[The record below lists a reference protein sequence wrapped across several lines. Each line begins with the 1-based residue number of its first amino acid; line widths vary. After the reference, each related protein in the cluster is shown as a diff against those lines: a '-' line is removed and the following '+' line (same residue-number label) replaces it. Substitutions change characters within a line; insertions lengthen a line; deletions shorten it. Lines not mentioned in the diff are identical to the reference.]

1 MARTTRSNNAAADQ
15 TLVKPSTLI
24 HNKKRKR
31 SSVSADPHSPTH
43 KQSKTDPDLEED
55 TLGQPSYTGDAP
67 LDPVVAHKILD
78 ILQMIDTQGLLDRV
92 FPLQA
97 DSSSSS
103 LSYSFRTLLSNSPQ
117 HSLSTLRSAVCHL
130 FPLSSQHRSK
140 RSAPAAQQLQFCNLA
155 LSLLDQASLR
165 SHPSVEDLLSIFP
178 QDAEDNLEEPPSGF
192 ASTDDFHPPRRP
204 RYALVQHLA
213 TTDWWTSL
221 HSDLPSTA
229 LRKLTEL
236 NTANANLVT
245 VLTTPAAS
253 TSSTTTSVSRL
264 GSYNSH
270 LSTTRWSD
278 SGGRKLTSGS
288 FLDYGPHASF
298 APSFEQDGRV
308 VGKHQL
314 GEVLW
319 RQQDRRRQR
328 GLRGKLPTETQE
340 EHPSSSVGGTSSQET
355 SQDTIETVLEKMG
368 DVLNIDEALEDLLSP
383 EQVESLKSALASE
396 TLERAVDELLERNQ
410 RALRRL
416 QELQYQRLIGPKGG
430 ESRPTEG
437 TEEWETA
444 HSIAESLAVLA
455 SLRPRS
461 SLDSS
466 SLLPPASIL
475 RRLSRTLP
483 EERLPDCQGTL
494 PPTNPTALRDDSTV
508 KIKPYA
514 STTTTTALPPPT
526 PATPTA
532 SQYPA
537 YSYGNYPQ
545 YRPNP
550 YSQYQVGKG
559 AAAAQPATSYY
570 GNAQYPGGYY
580 PPQASYANYASWYNY
595 GAASG
600 QGTPQA
606 GSQSP
611 APYAAQ
617 TPARVPV
624 VGNTITA
631 PLQHTDAG
639 TPQQVA
645 PTLPAYLRA
654 TVGQGMGNG
663 SPQQYGQQSV
673 TS

>member
-15 TLVKPSTLI
+15 TLVKPTTTI
-24 HNKKRKR
+24 PNKKRKR
-31 SSVSADPHSPTH
+31 ASISADGRSPVH
-43 KQSKTDPDLEED
+43 KQSRTDADLEED

-67 LDPVVAHKILD
+67 LDLVIAHKILD
-78 ILQMIDTQGLLDRV
+78 ILEMIDTQGLLDRV

-97 DSSSSS
+97 EPSSSS
-103 LSYSFRTLLSNSPQ
+103 LSYSFRTLLSNSSQ

-130 FPLSSQHRSK
+130 FPLSFQHRSK

-165 SHPSVEDLLSIFP
+165 SQPSVEDLLSIFP
-178 QDAEDNLEEPPSGF
+178 QDAAAEDGPEESPSGS
-192 ASTDDFHPPRRP
+192 ASTDDFHPPRRL

-253 TSSTTTSVSRL
+253 TSSSTASIPRL

-298 APSFEQDGRV
+298 APTFEQDGRV
-308 VGKHQL
+308 VGRHQL

-319 RQQDRRRQR
+319 RQENRRRQR
-328 GLRGKLPTETQE
+328 GLRGKIPE
-340 EHPSSSVGGTSSQET
+340 EAQDEHVPSPVGGQEAA
-355 SQDTIETVLEKMG
+355 QDTIETVAEKMN
-368 DVLNIDEALEDLLSP
+368 DILNIDEALEGLLSP
-383 EQVESLKSALASE
+383 DQVESLKSTLQSE
-396 TLERAVDELLERNQ
+396 ALERAVDELLERNQ
-410 RALRRL
+410 RALQRL

-430 ESRPTEG
+430 ESRPAEES
-437 TEEWETA
+437 EEWETA
-444 HSIAESLAVLA
+444 HSIAESLAILA

-537 YSYGNYPQ
+537 YSYGNYAQ
-545 YRPNP
+545 YRPSA
-550 YSQYQVGKG
+550 YSQYKPTG
-559 AAAAQPATSYY
+559 AAQAATSYY

-580 PPQASYANYASWYNY
+580 PPQGSYGSSYASWYNY

-600 QGTPQA
+600 QGTPSQVGN

-611 APYAAQ
+611 APAAYAAS
-617 TPARVPV
+617 ARVPV

-631 PLQHTDAG
+631 HAADAG
-639 TPQQVA
+639 TPQQAA

-654 TVGQGMGNG
+654 TVGQSMGNG
-663 SPQQYGQQSV
+663 SPGQYGQQSV